1 MVGQLPKHMLQ
12 ARTRTDSS
20 LTDLAALSFLF
31 LLVCIRSW
39 VPATSYAHFDSDQA
53 VFGIMAED
61 LVKGRA
67 FPLFMYGQRYLL
79 SVSVWLCAPFFALFG
94 PSIVTLKGPI
104 FLLNLVVVWLLWR
117 GFRDDKFLSRSG
129 RVLAILPFAIP
140 SVVASTRLIEHA
152 GGNIEPF
159 IFVLAM
165 YRLRARPIWLGLAAG
180 IGFLNREFS
189 LIGLIALIAIDVL
202 GGTWRAIWK
211 DRLKSIGVIVAVAVV
226 FKIAAH
232 FSTSYF
238 GATPTTGRPKL
249 ANLWGLLFVQL
260 PTLLGGAPRRLA
272 DFNINSALTVG
283 SYVTGA
289 LFAIWLVVVAARLLA
304 ERRFLRDDFDGLS
317 FYLLLVGL
325 GQLTAFL
332 LFVPGPKDRMLVRY
346 VLLGLLA
353 ICGLIGSA
361 WKRTSLRVP
370 TLVFVVFLSAVNLW
384 GNLRLVTEYATNRPQ
399 RDLTV
404 LAEYLVQHRV
414 QYAYADYW
422 TSYDASWLTQER
434 VIISP
439 PHGGNDRIDRYRED
453 VERHA
458 SEAYRIVS
466 RNGEE
471 ACSGPPGSETT
482 CSPVSRWCVCP
493 PPSAR

>member
-1 MVGQLPKHMLQ
+1 MLES
-12 ARTRTDSS
+12 RTRTQ
-20 LTDLAALSFLF
+20 TWVADLAALSFLF
-31 LLVCIRSW
+31 VLVCIRSW

-104 FLLNLVVVWLLWR
+104 LLLNIAVVWLLWR
-117 GFRDDKFLSRSG
+117 GFRDEKLLSRPG

-140 SVVASTRLIEHA
+140 SVVASTRLVEHA

-159 IFVLAM
+159 VFVLAM
-165 YRLRARPIWLGLAAG
+165 YSLRARPLWLGFAAG

-189 LIGLIALIAIDVL
+189 LIGLIALLVIDVL
-202 GGTWRAIWK
+202 SGRWRDVWK
-211 DRLKSIGVIVAVAVV
+211 DRLKSFGVIGVVIVVL
-226 FKIAAH
+226 KIAAH

-272 DFNINSALTVG
+272 DFNINSRLTVG
-283 SYVTGA
+283 TYVIGA
-289 LFAIWLVVVAARLLA
+289 LFAIWLVVVATRLA
-304 ERRFLRDDFDGLS
+304 YERRVHRDDFDGFS

-353 ICGLIGSA
+353 LCGLIGLA
-361 WKRTSLRVP
+361 WKRPSLRAP
-370 TLVFVVFLSAVNLW
+370 TLGFVAFLSAANLW
-384 GNLRLVTEYATNRPQ
+384 GNLRLVREYATRRPQ
-399 RDLTV
+399 RDLMV
-404 LAEYLVQHRV
+404 LADYLVQHRV
-414 QYAYADYW
+414 QYAHADYW
-422 TSYDASWLTQER
+422 TSYDVSWLTQER
-434 VIISP
+434 VIIEP
-439 PHGGNDRIDRYRED
+439 PPGGSNRIVRYREE
-453 VERHA
+453 VEQHE
-458 SEAYRIVS
+458 SEAYRIVG
-466 RNGEE
+466 RNDDE
-471 ACSGPPGSETT
+471 ACNEPLQSNEP
-482 CSPVSRWCVCP
+482 CSAISRWCVCP
-493 PPSAR
+493 PGT